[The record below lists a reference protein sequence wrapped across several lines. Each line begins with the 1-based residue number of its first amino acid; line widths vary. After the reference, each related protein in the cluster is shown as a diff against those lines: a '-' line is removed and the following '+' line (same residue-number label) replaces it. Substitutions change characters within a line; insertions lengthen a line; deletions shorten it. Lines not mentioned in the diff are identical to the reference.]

1 MWDAAAKDR
10 ARGTNNQLSLP
21 VREMLI
27 ILVSL
32 PFKSNRK
39 KYDKREEEGRRSWLS
54 GCPLDLDS
62 VKEKI
67 TLILVKVEWK
77 TLFRTTAVQVE
88 TKREGD

>member
-1 MWDAAAKDR
+1 MWDAATKDR
-10 ARGTNNQLSLP
+10 ARGSNNELCLP
-21 VREMLI
+21 VREKHI
-27 ILVSL
+27 TLVFL

-77 TLFRTTAVQVE
+77 TLFRTIAVQVE
-88 TKREGD
+88 TKRKGD